1 VLSSEEMDA
10 LACWIDLGVPFA
22 GDYTEG
28 MDEASA
34 AVYRKS
40 LAKRKRWE
48 VEESGNIEAMLNSGG
63 TR

>member
-1 VLSSEEMDA
+1 VQQS
-10 LACWIDLGVPFA
+10 LARFFD
-22 GDYTEG
+22 
-28 MDEASA
+28 
-34 AVYRKS
+34 RS